1 MFQAV
6 EMKCLLSFHPTLR
19 ELAQDLILQST
30 YMKPLYDQKWEPQD
44 IAQLASHVEQM
55 KAIAN
60 HMINAFQVILAYLI
74 AVLLVLALPIPQ
86 AVVKVWTTW
95 MLVVAMLM

>member
-19 ELAQDLILQST
+19 ELAQDLILQSM
-30 YMKPLYDQKWEPQD
+30 YMKPLYDQKWVPQA
-44 IAQLASHVEQM
+44 IVQLASHVEEM

-60 HMINAFQVILAYLI
+60 QMINAFLIIL
-74 AVLLVLALPIPQ
+74 VC
-86 AVVKVWTTW
+86 
-95 MLVVAMLM
+95 